1 MYKLRYEGLDRRLT
15 NDELAQVLL
24 HIAKHRGFKSTSK
37 AADGADSDT
46 GEVKKGISANKTLM
60 QEKRYRTV
68 GEMIYLDEKFRTDC
82 PWNENGYILT
92 PRNKSGDYK
101 HTVLRDMLADEVMK
115 IFKELIEKEEVTI
128 VMTTHDMGLLDIADC
143 IYHLEDGEI
152 VDEK

>member
-1 MYKLRYEGLDRRLT
+1 
-15 NDELAQVLL
+15 
-24 HIAKHRGFKSTSK
+24 
-37 AADGADSDT
+37 
-46 GEVKKGISANKTLM
+46 M

-115 IFKELIEKEEVTI
+115 IFKAQRALGNDTATESLKGHILTLCSVSVHLTWDLALRAGTPWRALRTESGCVPSRVRTEKSVLQKLLIP
-128 VMTTHDMGLLDIADC
+128 LSFLWR
-143 IYHLEDGEI
+143 LRR
-152 VDEK
+152 